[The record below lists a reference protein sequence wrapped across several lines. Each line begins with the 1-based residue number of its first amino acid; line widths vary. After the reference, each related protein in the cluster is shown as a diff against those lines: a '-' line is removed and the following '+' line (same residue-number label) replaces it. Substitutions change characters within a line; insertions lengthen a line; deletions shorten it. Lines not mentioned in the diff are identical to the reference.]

1 PPGQS
6 VHSSSCCGLPPRA
19 SPPFLPISAMCSR
32 SWLTASPPFWPIS
45 LMCSR
50 SWLTASP
57 PALATRSR
65 VVSSALARPRLL
77 VSSGILGHSS
87 APSREPTST
96 RGAQERFKDLAP
108 SSFGLIS
115 MAARRP
121 SPRGGR
127 QARTWRGPVSP
138 EKTREG
144 VEPPGPPSW
153 PNPFYPGEGSRGLR
167 PPHGQHRDARQAV

>member
-1 PPGQS
+1 
-6 VHSSSCCGLPPRA
+6 
-19 SPPFLPISAMCSR
+19 
-32 SWLTASPPFWPIS
+32 
-45 LMCSR
+45 
-50 SWLTASP
+50 
-57 PALATRSR
+57 
-65 VVSSALARPRLL
+65 
-77 VSSGILGHSS
+77 
-87 APSREPTST
+87 T

-167 PPHGQHRDARQAV
+167 PPHGQHRDARQAVARRRGGAHRSQRSAGSQRRGPQGVGLRQERRGGGRAAQGEERGDQGLRP